1 MNKLLCFTLCALL
14 SGAAAGEVYKWVDD
28 DGVTHYSENAPP
40 DKAARQVDVRPFG
53 VETDDDKGCHTIPC
67 QAERLQKQKPAES
80 PRVQVPDLVRGLPFD
95 IFIHIERG
103 MTEAEVLIRTGKP
116 DQEVIEGTEEH
127 SAAAASAANSVNPQ
141 TGVVTRNANIIKNTI
156 TQVVKTYYYLP
167 TISDPFTTILTFKG
181 GRVADIQRIRK
192 L

>member
-1 MNKLLCFTLCALL
+1 MNKLLCFALCALL
-14 SGAAAGEVYKWVDD
+14 SGTAAGEVYKWVDD
-28 DGVTHYSENAPP
+28 DGVTHYSEKVPP

-67 QAERLQKQKPAES
+67 QMERLQKQKPVES
-80 PRVQVPDLVRGLPFD
+80 PRVQVPNPVRGLPFD
-95 IFIHIERG
+95 IFIQIERG

-116 DQEVIEGTEEH
+116 DQEAIEGTEER
-127 SAAAASAANSVNPQ
+127 SAAAASTVNSVNPQ
-141 TGVVTRNANIIKNTI
+141 TGERVRNTSVLRNTVNEI
-156 TQVVKTYYYLP
+156 VKTYYYLP
-167 TISDPFTTILTFKG
+167 TLSDPFTTILTFKG